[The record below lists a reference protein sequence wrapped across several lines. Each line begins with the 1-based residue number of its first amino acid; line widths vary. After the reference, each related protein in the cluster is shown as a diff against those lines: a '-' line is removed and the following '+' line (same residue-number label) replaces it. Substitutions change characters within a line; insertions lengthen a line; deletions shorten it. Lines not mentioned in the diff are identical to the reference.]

1 MRRSRILRA
10 VPDLPIRLKLI
21 LAFLAVIGVGGV
33 ASLFIG
39 TRIMHRTIITLA
51 QDKVRHDL
59 SAAWMVYNEK
69 LHGIFDVIRISAT
82 RETLRDALAAGKPAR
97 LAGTL
102 EGVRRQFGL
111 DILTL
116 TDARGKVVLR
126 ARRPENSGEDR
137 SSDPLVGRALR
148 KEDAAATAVLSRA
161 ELLEEGADL
170 ADRARIEIVST
181 PMADDRPEAREDR
194 GLVLEAAAPVTD
206 DRGAVLGVLYG
217 AALLNRNFEI
227 VDKVKDN
234 VFEGERYKGRD
245 IGTATIFQGDLRIAT
260 NVRDEAGARAVGT
273 RVSREVGRAVLDE
286 GRAWIDRAFVVT
298 DWYIS
303 AYDPIRDAG
312 GRIVGMLYV
321 GILEKPY
328 LDRRDAVMGT
338 FTGLAILC
346 ALVLLLILAL
356 LTLGITRPLR
366 AMVEATDKISRGE
379 LDHRLGIESRDE
391 VGRLARSFDRMTEDL
406 RKANAKL
413 IEWARTL
420 EGRVEERTRELRE
433 MQDHLVQSE
442 KLAFLGKIAAG
453 VAHEINNPLTSILI
467 NTHLMLEQEDRIAPF
482 RENLTL
488 MAEETARCALIV
500 RRLLEFARQTP
511 PRMERA
517 GINELIERAGQLLEV
532 QAGVRNIKIAMD
544 LAPGL
549 PAIELDRSQ
558 IQQVFWNLTINAL
571 EAMPDGGT
579 LTLVSRPG
587 AAPGTVEVEIADTG
601 VGIPRENLTRLF
613 DPFFTTKSSGTG
625 LGLAVTHGIIERH
638 GGTIEVKSE
647 VGRGSAFTLKFPAAK
662 EGDPDA
668 GHASETNP
676 GRG

>member
-1 MRRSRILRA
+1 MRIRVFRA

-21 LAFLAVIGVGGV
+21 LAFLAVIGVGGIV
-33 ASLFIG
+33 SLFIG

-69 LHGIFDVIRISAT
+69 LHGIADVVRISAA
-82 RETLRDALAAGKPAR
+82 RETIRDALAAGKPAP

-111 DILTL
+111 DFLSL
-116 TDARGKVVLR
+116 TDARGRVVLR

-137 SSDPLVGRALR
+137 SSDPLIGRALR

-161 ELLEEGADL
+161 ELLEESADL
-170 ADRARIEIVST
+170 ADRARIETIPT
-181 PMADDRPEAREDR
+181 PMAEAGAETREDQ
-194 GLVLEAAAPVTD
+194 GLVLEAASPVTD

-217 AALLNRNFEI
+217 AILLNRNFEI
-227 VDKVKDN
+227 VDKVKDI

-245 IGTATIFQGDLRIAT
+245 VGTVTIFQDDLRIAT
-260 NVRDEAGARAVGT
+260 NVQNETGARALGT
-273 RVSREVGRAVLDE
+273 RVSREVGRTVLGE
-286 GRAWIDRAFVVT
+286 GRAWVDRAFVVT

-303 AYDPIRDAG
+303 AYDPIHDAG

-321 GILEKPY
+321 GMLEKPY

-346 ALVLLLILAL
+346 ALSLLLILSL

-366 AMVEATDKISRGE
+366 AIVEATDKIAQGE
-379 LDHRLGIESRDE
+379 LDHRLRIASRDE

-406 RKANAKL
+406 QKANANL
-413 IEWARTL
+413 VEWGRTL
-420 EGRVEERTRELRE
+420 ERRVEERTRELRE
-433 MQDHLVQSE
+433 IQDHLVQSE
-442 KLAFLGKIAAG
+442 KLASLGKIAAG

-467 NTHLMLEQEDRIAPF
+467 NTHLMLEQGDRIAPF

-488 MAEETARCALIV
+488 MAEETSRCALIV
-500 RRLLEFARQTP
+500 RRLLDFARQTP

-517 GINELIERAGQLLEV
+517 RVNELIERTGRLLEV
-532 QAGVRNIKIAMD
+532 QAGVHHIKIAMD
-544 LAPGL
+544 LDPGL
-549 PAIELDRSQ
+549 PTIELDRHQ
-558 IQQVFWNLTINAL
+558 IQQVFWNLTINAI

-579 LTLVSRPG
+579 LTLISRPG
-587 AAPGTVEVEIADTG
+587 ATPGTVDVEVADTG

-613 DPFFTTKSSGTG
+613 EPFFTTKSSGTG
-625 LGLAVTHGIIERH
+625 LGLAVTYGIIERH

-647 VGRGSAFTLKFPAAK
+647 VGRGSIFTIKFPAVK
-662 EGDPDA
+662 EGDRDA
-668 GHASETNP
+668 GHESETDP
-676 GRG
+676 SRG

>member
-1 MRRSRILRA
+1 MRIRVFRA

-21 LAFLAVIGVGGV
+21 LAFLAVIGVGGIV
-33 ASLFIG
+33 SLFIG

-69 LHGIFDVIRISAT
+69 LHGIADVVRISAA
-82 RETLRDALAAGKPAR
+82 RETIRDALAAGKPAP

-111 DILTL
+111 DFLSL
-116 TDARGKVVLR
+116 TDARGRVVLR

-137 SSDPLVGRALR
+137 SSDPLIGRALR

-161 ELLEEGADL
+161 ELLEESADL
-170 ADRARIEIVST
+170 ADRARIETIPT
-181 PMADDRPEAREDR
+181 PMAEAGAETREDQ
-194 GLVLEAAAPVTD
+194 GLVLEAASPVTD

-217 AALLNRNFEI
+217 AILLNRNFEI
-227 VDKVKDN
+227 VDKVKDI

-245 IGTATIFQGDLRIAT
+245 VGTVTIFQDDLRIAT
-260 NVRDEAGARAVGT
+260 NVQNETGARALGT
-273 RVSREVGRAVLDE
+273 RVSREVGRTVLGE
-286 GRAWIDRAFVVT
+286 GRAWVDRAFVVT

-303 AYDPIRDAG
+303 AYDPIHDAG

-321 GILEKPY
+321 GMLEKPY

-346 ALVLLLILAL
+346 ALSLLLILSL

-366 AMVEATDKISRGE
+366 AIVEATDKIAQGE
-379 LDHRLGIESRDE
+379 LDHRLRIASRDE

-406 RKANAKL
+406 QKANANL
-413 IEWARTL
+413 VEWGRTL
-420 EGRVEERTRELRE
+420 ERRVEERTRELRE

-442 KLAFLGKIAAG
+442 KLASLGKIAAG

-467 NTHLMLEQEDRIAPF
+467 NTHLMLEQGDRIAPF

-488 MAEETARCALIV
+488 MAEETSRCALIV
-500 RRLLEFARQTP
+500 RRLLDFARQTP

-517 GINELIERAGQLLEV
+517 RVNELIERTGRLLEV
-532 QAGVRNIKIAMD
+532 QAGVHHIKIAMD
-544 LAPGL
+544 LDPGL
-549 PAIELDRSQ
+549 PTIELDRHQ
-558 IQQVFWNLTINAL
+558 IQQVFWNLTINAI

-579 LTLVSRPG
+579 LTLISRPG
-587 AAPGTVEVEIADTG
+587 ATPGTVDVEVADTG

-613 DPFFTTKSSGTG
+613 EPFFTTKSSGTG
-625 LGLAVTHGIIERH
+625 LGLAVTYGIIERH

-647 VGRGSAFTLKFPAAK
+647 VGRGSIFTIKFPAVK
-662 EGDPDA
+662 EGDRDA
-668 GHASETNP
+668 GHASETDP

>member
-1 MRRSRILRA
+1 MRGRIFRA

-21 LAFLAVIGVGGV
+21 LAFLAVIGVGGIV
-33 ASLFIG
+33 SLFIG
-39 TRIMHRTIITLA
+39 TRIVHRTIITLA

-69 LHGIFDVIRISAT
+69 LHGISDVVRISAA
-82 RETLRDALAAGKPAR
+82 RETLREALAAGKPAR

-102 EGVRRQFGL
+102 EEARRRFGL
-111 DILTL
+111 DILSL

-137 SSDPLVGRALR
+137 SSDPLVARALR
-148 KEDAAATAVLSRA
+148 KEDAAATAVLSRV

-170 ADRARIEIVST
+170 ADRARIEIVRT
-181 PMADDRPEAREDR
+181 PMADDRTEAREDR
-194 GLVLEAAAPVTD
+194 GLALEAAAPVTD

-217 AALLNRNFEI
+217 ASLLNRDFEI
-227 VDKVKDN
+227 VDKVKDI

-260 NVRDEAGARAVGT
+260 NVHDEAGARAVGT
-273 RVSREVGRAVLDE
+273 RVSREVGRTVLGE
-286 GRAWIDRAFVVT
+286 GRAWVDRAFVVT
-298 DWYIS
+298 DWYIT

-328 LDRRDAVMGT
+328 LDRQDAVMGT

-346 ALVLLLILAL
+346 ALSLLLILSL

-366 AMVEATDKISRGE
+366 AMVEATDKIAQGE
-379 LDHRLGIESRDE
+379 LDHRLGIASRDE
-391 VGRLARSFDRMTEDL
+391 IGRLARSFDRMTEDL
-406 RKANAKL
+406 RKANANL
-413 IEWARTL
+413 VEWARTL
-420 EGRVEERTRELRE
+420 ERRVEERTRELRE
-433 MQDHLVQSE
+433 MQDHMVQSE
-442 KLAFLGKIAAG
+442 KLASLGTIAAG

-467 NTHLMLEQEDRIAPF
+467 NTHLMLEQGDRIAPF

-488 MAEETARCALIV
+488 MAEETSRCAMIV
-500 RRLLEFARQTP
+500 KRLLDFARQTP
-511 PRMERA
+511 PLMERA
-517 GINELIERAGQLLEV
+517 GVNEIIERAGRLLEI
-532 QAGVRNIKIAMD
+532 QAGARNIRIVMD

-549 PAIELDRSQ
+549 PEIELDRNQ
-558 IQQVFWNLTINAL
+558 IQQVFWNLTINAF
-571 EAMPDGGT
+571 EAMPAGGT

-587 AAPGTVEVEIADTG
+587 ALPGTVDVEIADTG
-601 VGIPRENLTRLF
+601 AGIPRENLTRLF

-625 LGLAVTHGIIERH
+625 LGLSVTYGIIERH

-647 VGRGSAFTLKFPAAK
+647 VGRGSVFTIKFPAAK
-662 EGDPDA
+662 EGDGDA
-668 GHASETNP
+668 GHPSDTDP

>member
-10 VPDLPIRLKLI
+10 FLDLPIRLKLI
-21 LAFLAVIGVGGV
+21 LAFLAVIVVGGIV
-33 ASLFIG
+33 SLYFG

-59 SAAWMVYNEK
+59 SAAWMVYDEK
-69 LHGIFDVIRISAT
+69 LHGIYDVVRISAA
-82 RETLRDALAAGKPAR
+82 RETLRDALAAGKTAR

-137 SSDPLVGRALR
+137 SSDPLVARALR

-170 ADRARIEIVST
+170 ADRAQIDIVPT
-181 PMADDRPEAREDR
+181 PMADDRPETREER
-194 GLVLEAAAPVTD
+194 GLVLESASPVTD

-217 AALLNRNFEI
+217 AALLSRNFAV
-227 VDKVKDN
+227 VDKVKDI
-234 VFEGERYKGRD
+234 VFEGESYKSRD
-245 IGTATIFQGDLRIAT
+245 IGTATIFLGDLRIAT
-260 NVRDEAGARAVGT
+260 NVRDAAGARAVGT
-273 RVSREVGRAVLDE
+273 RVSREVGRAVLGE
-286 GRAWIDRAFVVT
+286 GRAWVDRAFVVT

-321 GILEKPY
+321 GLLEKPY

-338 FTGLAILC
+338 FTGLAVLC

-366 AMVEATDKISRGE
+366 AMVKATEKIAQGE

-406 RKANAKL
+406 RKANATL
-413 IEWARTL
+413 VEGARTL
-420 EGRVEERTRELRE
+420 EGRVEERTRELRK
-433 MQDHLVQSE
+433 MQDHMVQSE
-442 KLAFLGKIAAG
+442 KLASLGKIAAG

-467 NTHLMLEQEDRIAPF
+467 NTHLMLEREDRIEPF
-482 RENLTL
+482 HENLTL

-500 RRLLEFARQTP
+500 KQLLDFARLTP
-511 PRMERA
+511 PHMERA
-517 GINELIERAGQLLEV
+517 GVNELIERAGLLLEV

-544 LAPGL
+544 LAPCL

-587 AAPGTVEVEIADTG
+587 GAPGTVEVVIADTG

-613 DPFFTTKSSGTG
+613 DPFFTTKRSGTG
-625 LGLAVTHGIIERH
+625 LGLAVTYGIIERH

-662 EGDPDA
+662 EGGPDA
-668 GHASETNP
+668 GCESETNP